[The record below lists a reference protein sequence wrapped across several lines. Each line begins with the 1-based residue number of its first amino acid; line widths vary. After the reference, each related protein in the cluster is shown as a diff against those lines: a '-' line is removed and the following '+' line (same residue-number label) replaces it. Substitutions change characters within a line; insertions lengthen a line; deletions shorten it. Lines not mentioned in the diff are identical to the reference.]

1 MSLLTSEISY
11 PAEQQAYAERVKR
24 IVCADGRIPKA
35 QVVTY
40 GCQQNVSDS
49 QRLKGMLSLMGYEIT
64 ENQEEADFIIF
75 NTCAVREHAEDRVFG
90 NVGATK
96 NLKRKTKICSLRFAG
111 VWHNNNRLQTGLK
124 KVIPMWI

>member
-1 MSLLTSEISY
+1 MSLLTSDISY

-64 ENQEEADFIIF
+64 ENQEEADFTQRTGF
-75 NTCAVREHAEDRVFG
+75 SAMSVQQ
-90 NVGATK
+90 K
-96 NLKRKTKICSLRFAG
+96 NSKRKTKICSLRFAG